1 MDISL
6 AEGNRFTILLPKC
19 LGLIATGAAPWGR
32 FGWVSLGAPSFWREI
47 KPHVTM
53 ELSDEFILEL
63 TQAQQRL
70 FGYIFRRVANRDQ
83 AMEVL
88 QQTNLVLCRKAD
100 DFELGTNFAAWS
112 STVAHYQ
119 ILSYRK
125 SLSRDRLVFTDEV
138 SRHLAIEGW
147 KQALELSQEK
157 GMAPVLA
164 QEHTIT
170 PKMLRERPQLAKD
183 GYEVGDQVPGRIL
196 HARYSQYMAQV
207 AELEPE
213 LSRG

>member
-1 MDISL
+1 M
-6 AEGNRFTILLPKC
+6 
-19 LGLIATGAAPWGR
+19 
-32 FGWVSLGAPSFWREI
+32 GAPSFWREI

-88 QQTNLVLCRKAD
+88 QQTNLVLCHKAD
-100 DFELGTNFAAWS
+100 DFKLGTNFCAWS

-119 ILSYRK
+119 ILAYRK

-138 SRHLAIEGW
+138 MASIDERENESEMREGALSHLRHCLEAMSSDNQVFIKLRYEGGLSMEQIATEVGKKVGTVRVKFHRLRRSLRDCVQNRLRE
-147 KQALELSQEK
+147 KQA
-157 GMAPVLA
+157 
-164 QEHTIT
+164 
-170 PKMLRERPQLAKD
+170 
-183 GYEVGDQVPGRIL
+183 
-196 HARYSQYMAQV
+196 
-207 AELEPE
+207 
-213 LSRG
+213 

>member
-1 MDISL
+1 MLGVDWAPVQHLGASS
-6 AEGNRFTILLPKC
+6 GWLP
-19 LGLIATGAAPWGR
+19 
-32 FGWVSLGAPSFWREI
+32 LGAPSFWREI
-47 KPHVTM
+47 KPHEPM

-138 SRHLAIEGW
+138 IASIDERENESEMREGVLSHLRHCLEAMSSDNQVFIKLRYEGGLSMEQIAMEIGKTANAVRVKLHRLRRSLRDCVQKRLQE
-147 KQALELSQEK
+147 KQA
-157 GMAPVLA
+157 
-164 QEHTIT
+164 
-170 PKMLRERPQLAKD
+170 
-183 GYEVGDQVPGRIL
+183 
-196 HARYSQYMAQV
+196 
-207 AELEPE
+207 
-213 LSRG
+213 

>member
-1 MDISL
+1 
-6 AEGNRFTILLPKC
+6 
-19 LGLIATGAAPWGR
+19 
-32 FGWVSLGAPSFWREI
+32 
-47 KPHVTM
+47 M

-138 SRHLAIEGW
+138 IASIDERENESEMREGVLSHLRHCLEAMSSDNQVFIKFRYEGGLSMEQIATEVGKKVVTVRVKLHRLRRSLRDCVQKRLQE
-147 KQALELSQEK
+147 KQA
-157 GMAPVLA
+157 
-164 QEHTIT
+164 
-170 PKMLRERPQLAKD
+170 
-183 GYEVGDQVPGRIL
+183 
-196 HARYSQYMAQV
+196 
-207 AELEPE
+207 
-213 LSRG
+213 